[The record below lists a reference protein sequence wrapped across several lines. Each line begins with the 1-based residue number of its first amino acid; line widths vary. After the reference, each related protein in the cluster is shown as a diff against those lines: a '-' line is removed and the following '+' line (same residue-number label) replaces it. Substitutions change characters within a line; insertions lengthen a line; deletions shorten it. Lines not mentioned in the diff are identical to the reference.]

1 MQLTFTNLGVPE
13 DENDRDDF
21 DSIMEDAVKEVI
33 ENNLELDGGTLTV
46 QIISIDNE
54 PVTDFTVITFEVEQ
68 TIGVGG
74 DADIT
79 EETLRQDVA
88 EALDLD
94 DIKELLETEE
104 LREEYGNFNLG
115 KVESETGD
123 GPLIIESVV
132 RFLSVYSKHAVCLC
146 D

>member
-94 DIKELLETEE
+94 DVKEIFETEE

-132 RFLSVYSKHAVCLC
+132 SFLSVYSKHAVCLC

>member
-132 RFLSVYSKHAVCLC
+132 SFLSVYSKHAVCLC